1 MVTYPPRSFSP
12 AVNYSLLHPKTK
24 HENFNFSTFKPV
36 CAILGLV
43 SEVEFME
50 VYTLTLFLTG
60 CTGFLGKKLVHN
72 LLETTD
78 HTLFVLVRDM
88 ARGTR
93 MVTSLGQE
101 ADRRITLLKGDI
113 TKPFCGLADEMIT
126 ELNGKIELF
135 YHVAALVKFDED
147 LREELFAVNY
157 EGTKHALEL
166 ATNWHAK
173 KFIYVSTAYTI
184 GTREQ
189 GIEELYPIDDNVHN
203 PYEESKVKSEH
214 LVFSY
219 ANQLDVSIFRPSI
232 IVGDSKTGEA
242 DSAFTLY
249 GFLRALDVFKKRVER
264 KEKDQTTI
272 YKLIGSKYSTS
283 NVVPVDY
290 VADILALAVTKA
302 EAGKIYNITN
312 PAPFTNFHFLTLIK
326 ESLKFDRL
334 DIVEYAAPGT
344 LSPEEEYVNGMIKII
359 NSYLSRSF
367 DFDDRNTQHLIEG
380 TDIKHLELTEETMK
394 MIIEAYF
401 N

>member
-1 MVTYPPRSFSP
+1 
-12 AVNYSLLHPKTK
+12 
-24 HENFNFSTFKPV
+24 
-36 CAILGLV
+36 
-43 SEVEFME
+43 ME

-78 HTLFVLVRDM
+78 HTLFVLVRNM
-88 ARGTR
+88 AKGTQL
-93 MVTSLGQE
+93 VTSLGQE
-101 ADRRITLLKGDI
+101 AKSRITLVKGDI
-113 TKPFCGLADEMIT
+113 TAPFCGLADDMIA
-126 ELNGKIELF
+126 ELNGKVELF
-135 YHVAALVKFDED
+135 YHVAALVKFDEE
-147 LREELFAVNY
+147 LRDELFTVNHD
-157 EGTKHALEL
+157 GTKHALEL
-166 ATNWHAK
+166 ASSWRAK

-189 GIEELYPIDDNVHN
+189 GIEELYPIDANVHN

-242 DSAFTLY
+242 DSNFTLY

-264 KEKDQTTI
+264 KENDPTTI
-272 YKLIGSKYSTS
+272 YKLVGSKFATS

-326 ESLKFDRL
+326 ESLNFNRL
-334 DIVEYAAPGT
+334 EIIEHAAPGT
-344 LSPEEEYVNGMIKII
+344 LSQEEEHVNGMIKIF

-367 DFDDRNTQHLIEG
+367 NFDDSNTQHLIEG
-380 TDIKHLELTEETMK
+380 TEIKHLQLTEETMK
-394 MIIEAYF
+394 MIINAYF
-401 N
+401 K